1 MIADV
6 WSKRD
11 FVAAGIVLAAIALV
25 ALGQWRDLTWLT
37 SAGAAVA
44 VVGMVV
50 LIAWRVTRGPDQR
63 HGPDG
68 KV

>member
-11 FVAAGIVLAAIALV
+11 FVGAGIVLAAVVLV
-25 ALGQWRDLTWLT
+25 ALSQWLDLAWLT
-37 SAGAAVA
+37 TAAVIVA
-44 VVGMVV
+44 VVGMAV
-50 LIAWRVTRGPDQR
+50 LIAWRVLGGPDRR